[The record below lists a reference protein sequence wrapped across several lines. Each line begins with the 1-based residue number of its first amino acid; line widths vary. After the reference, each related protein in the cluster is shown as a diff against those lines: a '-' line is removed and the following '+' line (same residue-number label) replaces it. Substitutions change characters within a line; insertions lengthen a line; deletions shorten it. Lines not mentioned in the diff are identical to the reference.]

1 MSRLTPIKT
10 GKPSAPDFLLNIIR
24 CNCKTSSRN
33 TCGTITWSCKK
44 NGRHYVNACGDC
56 RCAEYNNAQTDIE
69 ITLNEDVGV
78 DDDRNIPV
86 GTRYCSDIGFLLD
99 LHRDIDQLHIEIE
112 VTSLYDIFFQHHNDA
127 VAIT

>member
-1 MSRLTPIKT
+1 MR
-10 GKPSAPDFLLNIIR
+10 G
-24 CNCKTSSRN
+24 
-33 TCGTITWSCKK
+33 
-44 NGRHYVNACGDC
+44 
-56 RCAEYNNAQTDIE
+56 YNNAQTDIE